1 MYIVKLYIQKIYIM
15 KKPYLKAWAFALLA
29 SVAGL
34 TQSCRDDS
42 LYEEPSWLGNSIY
55 ERLQE
60 EGNYTYT
67 LRLIDSLGLTDVF
80 RQTGSKTLFV
90 TDDETYDAY
99 FASKGIKSFD
109 DLSEAQ
115 IKMLLNSAM
124 INNAYLID
132 LLSNVS
138 GNPPESGQCMRRPTA
153 VSAYDTVSRIMPS
166 EMPNTSYWK
175 KYKGQKDGIVLLR
188 DNTPQ
193 PMIHFLPSYMRKHGI
208 TNADLQKLTN
218 GQCSNVSDSY
228 VNGMKVIERDITCK
242 NGYIHKVDGVMMS
255 ADNMASIINNHPLME
270 TYASLLN
277 RFSAPY
283 YDASATA
290 TYNRLYNN
298 TDSVYVLRYFA
309 ETSAVGTLSTDPDG
323 QTVDALLMYDPGWN
337 EYIYS
342 NTAGY
347 DLHYDAGAMLVPTNA
362 ALEKWWNGAG
372 KVIQDMYGTWEN
384 VPMKVL
390 VKLLNLNMINAFS
403 ETFPSKF
410 NNIVDNAT
418 KVPIGIKPEDVDS
431 CFMGCNGVV
440 YLTNVVFTPAE
451 YSSVSFPALINQNTM
466 SVIYWGLEQLNFEA
480 YLNSMD
486 SYYSFIIPTNNAM
499 LEYIDPCSYATYP
512 LTILYRFYYDTQ
524 AKTVKANRF
533 RYNVET
539 KSIVEGEDLVD
550 ANNTEILD
558 RLEDI
563 IDNMIVVGDVEDG
576 HTYYKTK
583 GGSTIKVANAGIE
596 GQMTIE
602 GGWQIVEGSNNPV
615 VTQIYDLSEKGN
627 GKSYVMDAE
636 MPLSSKRSTYAILRD
651 TPEFSAFFAL
661 LGGSSLMSEKM
672 SGRYTCI
679 DKNINLFDAYNYT
692 VYVPTNEAI
701 QQLHDEGLLPTWSD
715 YESLT
720 VEDFGGDATA
730 LKNAQS
736 KVAGRIND
744 FLRYH
749 IQDNALFIGGEPVNG
764 GKYET
769 SKMNGATKR
778 FYSIEVTAD
787 DYAMTMKDQVSDA
800 PCSVITSDG
809 LYNIMGREY
818 WIETTGSGANERTQ
832 IYNASDVVVHQIDG
846 VLLYEKSQLKPWRE
860 DITWTTN
867 E

>member
-1 MYIVKLYIQKIYIM
+1 M

-109 DLSEAQ
+109 ELSEAQ

-153 VSAYDTVSRIMPS
+153 VSAYDTVSRILPS
-166 EMPNTSYWK
+166 EMPNTSYWE
-175 KYKGQKDGIVLLR
+175 KYKGKKDGIVLLR

-218 GQCSNVSDSY
+218 GQCNNVSDSY

-255 ADNMASIINNHPLME
+255 ADNMANIINNHPLMS

-309 ETSAVGTLSTDPDG
+309 ETSAVGSLSTDPDG
-323 QTVDALLMYDPGWN
+323 QTVDAQLMYDPGWN

-347 DLHYDAGAMLVPTNA
+347 DLHYDAGAMLVPTNK
-362 ALEKWWNGAG
+362 ALENWWNGAG
-372 KVIQDMYGTWEN
+372 KVIQDMYGSWEN

-418 KVPIGIKPEDVDS
+418 KVPIGIKPADVDS

-539 KSIVEGEDLVD
+539 KSIVEGEELVD
-550 ANNTEILD
+550 ANNAEILD

-596 GQMTIE
+596 GEMTIE
-602 GGWQIVEGSNNPV
+602 GGWQIFEGSNNPV

-627 GKSYVMDAE
+627 GKSYVMNAE
-636 MPLSSKRSTYAILRD
+636 MPMSSKRSTYSILRD
-651 TPEFSAFFAL
+651 NPEFSAFFAL

-672 SGRYTCI
+672 SGRYTCV

-736 KVAGRIND
+736 KVAGRITD

-749 IQDNALFIGGEPVNG
+749 IQDNALFIGADSING

-787 DYAMTMKDQVSDA
+787 DNAMVMKDQVNDA
-800 PCSVITSDG
+800 TRRVITEGG

-832 IYNASDVVVHQIDG
+832 IYNASDVVVHQSDG

-860 DITWTTN
+860 DITWTTT

>member
-1 MYIVKLYIQKIYIM
+1 M

-99 FASKGIKSFD
+99 FASKGIKGFD

-115 IKMLLNSAM
+115 IKLLLNSAM

-153 VSAYDTVSRIMPS
+153 VSAYDSVSRIMPS
-166 EMPNTSYWK
+166 EMPNTPYWE
-175 KYKGQKDGIVLLR
+175 KYKDNKEGIVLLR

-208 TNADLQKLTN
+208 TNTDLQKLTN
-218 GQCSNVSDSY
+218 GQCNSVNDSY
-228 VNGMKVIERDITCK
+228 VNGMKVLERDITCK

-255 ADNMASIINNHPLME
+255 ADNMANIINNHPLMS
-270 TYASLLN
+270 TYAQLLN

-283 YDASATA
+283 YDAEATA

-298 TDSVYVLRYFA
+298 TDSVFVLRYFA
-309 ETSAVGTLSTDPDG
+309 ENSAVGSLSTDPDG
-323 QTVDALLMYDPGWN
+323 QTVDAQLMYDPGWN

-362 ALEKWWNGAG
+362 ALDKWWNGAG
-372 KVIQDMYGTWEN
+372 KVIQDMYGTWDK
-384 VPMKVL
+384 VPLKVL

-418 KVPIGIKPEDVDS
+418 KVPIGIKPSDVDS

-539 KSIVEGEDLVD
+539 QSIVEGEELVD
-550 ANNTEILD
+550 ANSNEILD

-583 GGSTIKVANAGIE
+583 GGSTIKVANAGVE

-636 MPLSSKRSTYAILRD
+636 MPMSSKRSTYSILRD
-651 TPEFSAFFAL
+651 TPEFSSFFAL
-661 LGGSSLMSEKM
+661 LSGSGLMSEKL
-672 SGRYTCI
+672 SGRYTCV
-679 DKNINLFDAYNYT
+679 DKNISLFDAYNYT

-701 QQLHDEGLLPTWSD
+701 QQLHDAGILPTWTD
-715 YESLT
+715 WENLT
-720 VEDFGGDATA
+720 VADFGGDNAA
-730 LKNAQS
+730 FKAAQS
-736 KVAGRIND
+736 KIASRITD

-749 IQDNALFIGGEPVNG
+749 IQDNALFIGAEPVNG

-769 SKMNGATKR
+769 SKMNNANKR
-778 FYSIEVTAD
+778 FYSIEVTSD
-787 DYAMTMKDQVSDA
+787 DYSMTMEDQVNDT
-800 PCSVITSDG
+800 PPRRVITEG
-809 LYNIMGREY
+809 NLYNIMGREY
-818 WIETTGSGANERTQ
+818 WIETTGSGVNERTQ

-846 VLLYEKSQLKPWRE
+846 VLLYDKNQLKPWRE

>member
-1 MYIVKLYIQKIYIM
+1 M
-15 KKPYLKAWAFALLA
+15 KKTYLKACAFALLLGG
-29 SVAGL
+29 VGVM
-34 TQSCRDDS
+34 QSCKDES
-42 LYEEPSWLGNSIY
+42 LYEEPAWLGNSIY
-55 ERLQE
+55 ERLEE

-99 FASKGIKSFD
+99 FASKGTTFD
-109 DLSEAQ
+109 QLSKAQ
-115 IKMLLNSAM
+115 IKLLLNSAM

-138 GNPPESGQCMRRPTA
+138 GNPPESGECMRRPTA
-153 VSAYDTVSRIMPS
+153 VSPYDSVSRILPDQ
-166 EMPNTSYWK
+166 MPNTAYWQ
-175 KYKGQKDGIVLLR
+175 KYKSKPEGIVLLR

-193 PMIHFLPSYMRKHGI
+193 PMIHFLPSYLRKHEI
-208 TNADLQKLTN
+208 TASDLSKLTN
-218 GQCSNVSDSY
+218 GQCNSTSDSY

-255 ADNMASIINNHPLME
+255 ADNMANIINNHPLMS

-283 YDASATA
+283 YDAYASAQ
-290 TYNRLYNN
+290 YNRLYNTN
-298 TDSVYVLRYFA
+298 DSVYVLRYFA
-309 ETSAVGTLSTDPDG
+309 ETSAVGSEGNSTDPDG
-323 QTVDALLMYDPGWN
+323 KAVDAQLMFDPGWN
-337 EYIYS
+337 EYIYN

-347 DLHYDAGAMLVPTNA
+347 DLHYDAGAMLVPTNT
-362 ALEKWWNGAG
+362 ALDKWWNGAG
-372 KVIQDMYGTWEN
+372 KVIQDMYGTWDN

-403 ETFPSKF
+403 ETVPSKF
-410 NNIVDNAT
+410 HNIVDNAT
-418 KVPIGIKPEDVDS
+418 KLPIGIQPEDVDS

-440 YLTNVVFTPAE
+440 YMTNQVFTPAE

-512 LTILYRFYYDTQ
+512 LTILYRFYYDDER
-524 AKTVKANRF
+524 KTVKANRF

-539 KSIVEGEDLVD
+539 KSIVEGEELVD
-550 ANNTEILD
+550 ASNDEVLD

-583 GGSTIKVANAGIE
+583 GGSTIKVADAGIE
-596 GQMTIE
+596 GTMTVE
-602 GGWQIVEGSNNPV
+602 GGWQIVEGSNSPV

-636 MPLSSKRSTYAILRD
+636 MPLSSKRSTYSILRD
-651 TPEFSAFFAL
+651 TPEFSKFYEL
-661 LGGSSLMSEKM
+661 LGGSSLMVEKM

-679 DKNINLFDAYNYT
+679 DRNISLFDAYNYT
-692 VYVPTNEAI
+692 IYVPTNEAI
-701 QQLHDEGLLPTWSD
+701 QKLHDEGLLPTWED

-720 VEDFGGDATA
+720 AEDFGGDATA

-736 KVAGRIND
+736 KIAARITD

-749 IQDNALFIGGEPVNG
+749 IQDNAIFIGGEPVSG
-764 GKYET
+764 GMYET
-769 SKMNGATKR
+769 SKMNPANKR
-778 FYSIEVTAD
+778 FYSVTVSAD
-787 DYAMTMKDQVSDA
+787 DYQMELEDQVSATPRRVVVEGD
-800 PCSVITSDG
+800 

-818 WIETTGSGANERTQ
+818 WIETQGSGANERTL
-832 IYNASDVVVHQIDG
+832 IYNASDVVVHQIDD
-846 VLLYEKSQLKPWRE
+846 VLLYEKNQLKPWRE
-860 DITWTTN
+860 DITWNTN

>member
-1 MYIVKLYIQKIYIM
+1 
-15 KKPYLKAWAFALLA
+15 
-29 SVAGL
+29 
-34 TQSCRDDS
+34 
-42 LYEEPSWLGNSIY
+42 
-55 ERLQE
+55 
-60 EGNYTYT
+60 
-67 LRLIDSLGLTDVF
+67 
-80 RQTGSKTLFV
+80 
-90 TDDETYDAY
+90 
-99 FASKGIKSFD
+99 
-109 DLSEAQ
+109 
-115 IKMLLNSAM
+115 
-124 INNAYLID
+124 
-132 LLSNVS
+132 
-138 GNPPESGQCMRRPTA
+138 
-153 VSAYDTVSRIMPS
+153 
-166 EMPNTSYWK
+166 
-175 KYKGQKDGIVLLR
+175 
-188 DNTPQ
+188 
-193 PMIHFLPSYMRKHGI
+193 
-208 TNADLQKLTN
+208 
-218 GQCSNVSDSY
+218 
-228 VNGMKVIERDITCK
+228 
-242 NGYIHKVDGVMMS
+242 MMS
-255 ADNMASIINNHPLME
+255 ADNMANIINNHPLMS

-283 YDASATA
+283 YDATATA

-309 ETSAVGTLSTDPDG
+309 ETSAVGSLSTDPDG
-323 QTVDALLMYDPGWN
+323 QTVDAQLMYDPGWN

-347 DLHYDAGAMLVPTNA
+347 DLHYDAGAMLVPTNK
-362 ALEKWWNGAG
+362 ALDNWWNGAG
-372 KVIQDMYGTWEN
+372 KVIQDMYGTWDN

-418 KVPIGIKPEDVDS
+418 KVPIGIKPADVDS

-539 KSIVEGEDLVD
+539 KSIVEGEELVD
-550 ANNTEILD
+550 ANNAEILD

-596 GQMTIE
+596 GEMTIE

-636 MPLSSKRSTYAILRD
+636 MPMSSKRSTYSILRD
-651 TPEFSAFFAL
+651 NPEFSAFYAL
-661 LGGSSLMSEKM
+661 LSGSSLMSEKM
-672 SGRYTCI
+672 SGRYTCV

-736 KVAGRIND
+736 KVAGRITD

-749 IQDNALFIGGEPVNG
+749 IQDNALFIGADSING

-787 DYAMTMKDQVSDA
+787 DNAMVMKDQVNDA
-800 PCSVITSDG
+800 TRRVITEGG

-860 DITWTTN
+860 DITWTTT

>member
-1 MYIVKLYIQKIYIM
+1 M
-15 KKPYLKAWAFALLA
+15 KKTYLKACAFALLLGG
-29 SVAGL
+29 VGMM
-34 TQSCRDDS
+34 QSCKDES
-42 LYEEPSWLGNSIY
+42 LYEEPAWLGNSIY
-55 ERLQE
+55 ERLEE
-60 EGNYTYT
+60 EGSYTYT

-99 FASKGIKSFD
+99 FHSKGLEFEN
-109 DLSEAQ
+109 LSQSQ

-138 GNPPESGQCMRRPTA
+138 GNPPEGGECMRRPTA
-153 VSAYDTVSRIMPS
+153 VSVYDSVSRILPAQ
-166 EMPNTSYWK
+166 MPNTQYWQ
-175 KYKGQKDGIVLLR
+175 KYRNNPEGIVLLR

-208 TNADLQKLTN
+208 TNADLAKLTN
-218 GQCSNVSDSY
+218 GQCNSVSDSY

-255 ADNMASIINNHPLME
+255 ADNMANIINNHPMMS

-283 YDASATA
+283 YDAFATA
-290 TYNRLYNN
+290 EYNRLYKN
-298 TDSVYVLRYFA
+298 TDSVFVLRYFA
-309 ETSAVGTLSTDPDG
+309 TTSAIGDNNTDPNG
-323 QTVDALLMYDPGWN
+323 QPVDAQLAFDPGWN
-337 EYIYS
+337 EYIYD

-347 DLHYDAGAMLVPTNA
+347 DLHYDAGAMLVPTNT
-362 ALEKWWNGAG
+362 ALDKWWNGAG
-372 KVIQDMYGTWEN
+372 KVIQDMYGTWDN

-403 ETFPSKF
+403 ETVPSKF
-410 NNIVDNAT
+410 DNIVDNAT

-440 YLTNVVFTPAE
+440 YMTNQVFTPAE

-486 SYYSFIIPTNNAM
+486 SYYSFVIPTNNAM
-499 LEYIDPCSYATYP
+499 LEYIDPCSYTTYP
-512 LTILYRFYYDTQ
+512 LTILYQFYYDDER
-524 AKTVKANRF
+524 KTVKANRF

-539 KSIVEGEDLVD
+539 KSIVEGEELVE
-550 ANNTEILD
+550 ANNDEILD

-596 GQMTIE
+596 GSMTIE
-602 GGWQIVEGSNNPV
+602 GGWQIVEGSNSPV

-627 GKSYVMDAE
+627 GKSYVMETE
-636 MPLSSKRSTYAILRD
+636 MPLSSKRSAYSILRD
-651 TPEFSAFFAL
+651 TPEFSKFYEL
-661 LGGSSLMSEKM
+661 LGGSSLIAEKM

-679 DKNINLFDAYNYT
+679 DRNISLFDAYNYT
-692 VYVPTNEAI
+692 IYVPTNEAI
-701 QQLHDEGLLPTWSD
+701 QQLHDEGLLPTWDD

-720 VEDFGGDATA
+720 AEDFGGDAAA
-730 LKNAQS
+730 LKAAQT
-736 KVAGRIND
+736 KVAARITD

-749 IQDNALFIGGEPVNG
+749 IQDNAIFIGGEPVSG

-769 SKMNGATKR
+769 SKMNTANKR
-778 FYSIEVTAD
+778 FYSVTVDAD
-787 DYAMTMKDQVSDA
+787 DYQMTMKDQVNET
-800 PCSVITSDG
+800 PRKVMTENG

-818 WIETTGSGANERTQ
+818 WIETMGSGANERTE

-846 VLLYEKSQLKPWRE
+846 VLLYDKSQKKPWRE
-860 DITWTTN
+860 EINWNTN
-867 E
+867 N